1 MRKKIQKKSKKIHT
15 KSFGSSQDDF
25 VQTKFANFFVT
36 DIQLL
41 LYINPSQK
49 GHYHIDNFQHITKTK
64 PLWSSWLILISL
76 SSEFIISQG
85 WMFCFL
91 IWCWLITECN
101 VWCWLT
107 MQPWNDFLCRS
118 SLRCTSANSYQLM
131 HKYKY
136 TNEKEN
142 TNTNTQMERKLQ
154 LQIKIHK

>member
-1 MRKKIQKKSKKIHT
+1 MKYKKTNLNKNFREKNSKNYFFNKKNHNKHW
-15 KSFGSSQDDF
+15 
-25 VQTKFANFFVT
+25 
-36 DIQLL
+36 
-41 LYINPSQK
+41 QK
-49 GHYHIDNFQHITKTK
+49 GHYHIDNFQHITKTE
-64 PLWSSWLILISL
+64 PLWSSWLILILL

-85 WMFCFL
+85 WMFCFP

-154 LQIKIHK
+154 LQIQIHK